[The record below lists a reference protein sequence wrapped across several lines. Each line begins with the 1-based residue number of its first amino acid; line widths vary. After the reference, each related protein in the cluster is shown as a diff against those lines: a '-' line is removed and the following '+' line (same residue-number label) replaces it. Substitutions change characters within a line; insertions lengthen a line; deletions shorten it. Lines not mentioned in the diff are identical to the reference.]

1 MFGKRK
7 KQAQPTSS
15 PPLRDHVLT
24 GELPRRP
31 EYAPGTATVALMEL
45 SMGGGLAT
53 VCSFVDGATSLYLST
68 GGGVIGVGEDPRANA
83 ASREFVAVVESA
95 LESLAPTDSN
105 PDLDP
110 GKVRFLLRVGHE
122 LFGVVYSESA
132 LTHSDHVMHALWVK
146 GQDVLTWIRIVS
158 QERSRD

>member
-7 KQAQPTSS
+7 NQAQPPSS
-15 PPLRDHVLT
+15 PPLRDLVLT
-24 GELPRRP
+24 GELPPRP
-31 EYAPGTATVALMEL
+31 EEAPGTATVALLEM
-45 SMGGGLAT
+45 SVGRGLAT

-95 LESLAPTDSN
+95 LEYLVPTDSN

-110 GKVRFLLRVGHE
+110 GSVRFLLRVGDE
-122 LFGVVYSESA
+122 LFGAEYAESA
-132 LTHSDHVMHALWVK
+132 LTHSDHAMHALWVK

-158 QERSRD
+158 QERTGG